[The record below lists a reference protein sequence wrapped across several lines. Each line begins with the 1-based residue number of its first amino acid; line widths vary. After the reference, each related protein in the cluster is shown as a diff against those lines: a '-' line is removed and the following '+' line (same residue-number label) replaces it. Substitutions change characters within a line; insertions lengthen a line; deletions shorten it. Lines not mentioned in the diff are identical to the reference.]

1 MSISGRVLFRRKK
14 LQLCIYSIVNL
25 VIPYFLP
32 CVGCYTNQLASELHR
47 DLSYGKGSPVPLKD
61 SKIATIEKTE
71 PWDGKDGEVNV
82 ETVMTTIALKIVFS
96 NLKVFK
102 VVIK

>member
-1 MSISGRVLFRRKK
+1 MFYLRDHLVKRESMNISGSALFRKK
-14 LQLCIYSIVNL
+14 LQLCIYPIVNL
-25 VIPYFLP
+25 VIPYFFP
-32 CVGCYTNQLASELHR
+32 CVGCYTINQLVSVLHR

-82 ETVMTTIALKIVFS
+82 EIVMTTIALK
-96 NLKVFK
+96 
-102 VVIK
+102 

>member
-1 MSISGRVLFRRKK
+1 M
-14 LQLCIYSIVNL
+14 VNL
-25 VIPYFLP
+25 VIPHFFP
-32 CVGCYTNQLASELHR
+32 CVECYTNQLVSVLHR

-82 ETVMTTIALKIVFS
+82 ETVMTTIALKKFS
-96 NLKVFK
+96 
-102 VVIK
+102 II

>member
-1 MSISGRVLFRRKK
+1 MNISGSVLFRRKK
-14 LQLCIYSIVNL
+14 LQLCIYPIVNL
-25 VIPYFLP
+25 VIPYFFP
-32 CVGCYTNQLASELHR
+32 CVGCYTINQLVSVLHR

-82 ETVMTTIALKIVFS
+82 ETVMTTIALK
-96 NLKVFK
+96 
-102 VVIK
+102 